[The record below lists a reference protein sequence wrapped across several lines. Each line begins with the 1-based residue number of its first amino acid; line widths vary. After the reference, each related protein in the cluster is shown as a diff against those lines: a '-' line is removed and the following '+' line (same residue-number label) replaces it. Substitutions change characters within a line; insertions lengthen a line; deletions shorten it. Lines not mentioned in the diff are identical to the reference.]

1 MTKFNPYIQGKFST
15 GPRATVEV
23 IGGKARQLLNIE
35 DFVPYWIVVTSDC
48 PDDKL
53 SEAVEFAVKTTLK
66 DSYRETKDISWVI
79 NPSLAKMRFA
89 VRSSATSEDGDSQ
102 SYAGIFESKLNVPIT
117 EVYSAVQEIRQSAR
131 SSKVK
136 AYSGKDAHNIA
147 VIIMPMVDAK
157 WSGVLF
163 SKEPVEGTDR
173 MLMEWEEGVGGV
185 VDGTGDS
192 SHIFLGTGKN
202 MTEHMTTYYDG
213 RTITLPELGDLPIL
227 QISQLWE
234 EAKRLENNYNRPVDI
249 EWCIEDTKE
258 NNVDKRYHLKILQV
272 RPITT
277 LGGSN
282 DNA

>member
-15 GPRATVEV
+15 GTRATAEI
-23 IGGKARQLLNIE
+23 IGGKARQLLNIPAY
-35 DFVPYWIVVTSDC
+35 VPYWIVVTSDC

-53 SEAVEFAVKTTLK
+53 SEAVEFAILTILK
-66 DSYRETKDISWVI
+66 DHHPARWDNK
-79 NPSLAKMRFA
+79 FA

-117 EVYSAVQEIRQSAR
+117 EVYLAVQEIRQSAR

-136 AYSGKDAHNIA
+136 AYSGNDAHNIA
-147 VIIMPMVDAK
+147 VIIMPMIDAK

-173 MLMEWEEGVGGV
+173 MLLEWQDGVGGV

-192 SHIFLGTGKN
+192 SHVFLGTGDN
-202 MTEHMTTYYDG
+202 ITEHMDSYFDG
-213 RTITLPELGDLPIL
+213 KTIALPELGELPME
-227 QISQLWE
+227 QVVQLWNQ
-234 EAKRLENNYNRPVDI
+234 AKRLENNYNRPVDI
-249 EWCIEDTKE
+249 EWCIEDTADYRTKD
-258 NNVDKRYHLKILQV
+258 NRVNLRYSLKILQV

-277 LGGSN
+277 LGVSN
-282 DNA
+282 E

>member
-1 MTKFNPYIQGKFST
+1 MTKFNPYIQGKFSQGT
-15 GPRATVEV
+15 RATAEI
-23 IGGKARQLLNIE
+23 IGGKARQLLNIPLY
-35 DFVPYWIVVTSDC
+35 VPYWIVVTSDC

-53 SEAVEFAVKTTLK
+53 SEAVEFAILTILK
-66 DSYRETKDISWVI
+66 DHHPATWDNK
-79 NPSLAKMRFA
+79 LA

-117 EVYSAVQEIRQSAR
+117 EAYSAVQEIRQSAR
-131 SSKVK
+131 TSKVK
-136 AYSGKDAHNIA
+136 AYSGNDAHNIA

-173 MLMEWEEGVGGV
+173 MLLEWQDGVGGV

-192 SHIFLGTGKN
+192 SHVFLGTGDN
-202 MTEHMTTYYDG
+202 ITEHMDSCFDG
-213 RTITLPELGDLPIL
+213 KTIALPELGALPME
-227 QISQLWE
+227 QVVQLWNQ
-234 EAKRLENNYNRPVDI
+234 AKRLENNYNRPVDI
-249 EWCIEDTKE
+249 EWCISFKPNHASATNTVILSKGIYTLS
-258 NNVDKRYHLKILQV
+258 VLQV

-277 LGGSN
+277 LGASN